1 MNNNRNT
8 LSQLYDLFEKGVLT
22 QEEYDKKKEQ
32 VLLTDPA
39 TLKDN
44 ILINKGNKT
53 QVARCKRLSEKNKR
67 NILIIVSLL
76 LVIFLI
82 SGGIY
87 AIWFFSEEQVLKRQ
101 AEEAQ
106 LHYQRLTDS
115 YEYLQNQ
122 IEMFY

>member
-53 QVARCKRLSEKNKR
+53 QVARCKRLSEKNNR

-101 AEEAQ
+101 IEEAQ
-106 LHYQRLTDS
+106 LYDQRLTDS

>member
-101 AEEAQ
+101 IEEAQ
-106 LHYQRLTDS
+106 LYDQRLTDS